1 MSKQT
6 ITSFQRLTILFEL
19 FLVLP
24 LLIYVALTYNKQNEK
39 NT

>member
-6 ITSFQRLTILFEL
+6 ISAVQRMTILFEL

-24 LLIYVALTYNKQNEK
+24 LLVYVALTYNKKNEK
-39 NT
+39 HT